1 MKRVT
6 LGRTG
11 LKVSRV
17 GGILMDEPLRSA
29 ENCIQCG
36 ECEAK
41 CPYGLPIR
49 EMTQDSLAYYRQL
62 REARS

>member
-49 EMTQDSLAYYRQL
+49 EMT
-62 REARS
+62 